1 MVSFI
6 LKQMGIPDHL
16 TCFFRSLYAGQ
27 EATVRTGHGTTD
39 RFQIGKCYF
48 QTVYMQSDSVI
59 SIQVSILFQII
70 FPFRGNN
77 LFFFLGVCLLNY
89 QVNEVAQ
96 SCPTLCD
103 PMDCSLPGFSIHGIF
118 QDPPEWIAISFSRG
132 SSCPKDRTW
141 DALPF

>member
-1 MVSFI
+1 MTTLAFDCVDHHKLWKI
-6 LKQMGIPDHL
+6 LKDMGIPEHFNCL
-16 TCFFRSLYAGQ
+16 LLNLYAVQ
-27 EATVRTGHGTTD
+27 EATVRTRHGTTD
-39 RFQIGKCYF
+39 CFQIGKCYF
-48 QTVYMQSDSVI
+48 ETVYMQSDSVI

-103 PMDCSLPGFSIHGIF
+103 PMGCSLPGFSVHGIF
-118 QDPPEWIAISFSRG
+118 QARVLE
-132 SSCPKDRTW
+132 
-141 DALPF
+141 